1 MAEGRRP
8 DRRELWLALGLAGP
22 AVLVVGL
29 LGILPVGVA
38 AFESLHLH
46 DLRMPWLGRPY
57 LGLGNYRELLADGRF
72 RAALAHTLAF
82 TGVSVA
88 LELLLGLGLAL
99 LLRRSFRGLAV
110 ARASVLLPFVLP
122 TVVVA
127 LLWRFLFEGAA
138 APVNRIA
145 VAAGLAPGALPWL
158 ADPLLAWVPLVL
170 ADAWKTTP
178 FVTVLLLA
186 GLAGIDPSVEEA
198 ARLDGAGRLRRLVHV
213 TLPLLRPALGVALLF
228 RSLDALRVF
237 DLVYALTGGGPGTA
251 TEPLS
256 LYAFEQ
262 SLVNLRFGLGA
273 AAAMVLLLVGLVLA
287 TPLLRALFRREA
299 R

>member
-1 MAEGRRP
+1 MAERRRSRGG
-8 DRRELWLALGLAGP
+8 DLRLALALVAP
-22 AVLVVGL
+22 AALVVGF
-29 LGILPVGVA
+29 LGVVPVGVA

-46 DLRMPWLGRPY
+46 DLRMPWLGRPFV
-57 LGLGNYRELLADGRF
+57 GLGNYRELLADPRF
-72 RAALAHTLAF
+72 LAALGHTLAF
-82 TGVSVA
+82 TGASVA
-88 LELLLGLGLAL
+88 LELLVGLLLAL
-99 LLRRSFRGLAV
+99 LLRRTFRGLAL

-127 LLWRFLFEGAA
+127 LIWRFLFEGAA
-138 APVNRIA
+138 APINRLA
-145 VAAGLAPGALPWL
+145 VATGLVPEPVPWL

-170 ADAWKTTP
+170 ADVWKTTP
-178 FVTVLLLA
+178 FVAVLLLA
-186 GLAGIDPSVEEA
+186 GLAAIDPSVEEA
-198 ARLDGAGRLRRLVHV
+198 ARLDGAGRLRRLRHV

-251 TEPLS
+251 TEPVS

-273 AAAMVLLLVGLVLA
+273 AAAMVLFAVGLALAGPLLV
-287 TPLLRALFRREA
+287 ALFRREEE
-299 R
+299 

>member
-8 DRRELWLALGLAGP
+8 GRGDLRLALGLAGP

-38 AFESLHLH
+38 ALESLHLH
-46 DLRMPWLGRPY
+46 DLRMPWLGRPF
-57 LGLGNYRELLADGRF
+57 LGFGNYRELLADERF
-72 RAALAHTLAF
+72 RAAVAHTLAF
-82 TGVSVA
+82 TGASVA
-88 LELLLGLGLAL
+88 LELVCGLLLAL
-99 LLRRSFRGLAV
+99 LLRRSFRGLAL

-127 LLWRFLFEGAA
+127 LIWRFLFEGAA
-138 APVNRIA
+138 APVNRLA
-145 VAAGLAPGALPWL
+145 AAAGLGSQPLPWL

-170 ADAWKTTP
+170 ADVWKTTP

-186 GLAGIDPSVEEA
+186 GLAAIDPSVEEA
-198 ARLDGAGRLRRLVHV
+198 ARLDGAGPLRRLRHV

-251 TEPLS
+251 TEPVS

-273 AAAMVLLLVGLVLA
+273 AAAMVLFVVGLALA
-287 TPLLRALFRREA
+287 APLLAALFRRDG

>member
-8 DRRELWLALGLAGP
+8 GGGDLRLALALAGP

-29 LGILPVGVA
+29 LGVLPVGIA

-46 DLRMPWLGRPY
+46 DLRMPWLGRPFV
-57 LGLGNYRELLADGRF
+57 GLGNYRELFADARF
-72 RAALAHTLAF
+72 RAALVHTLAF
-82 TGVSVA
+82 TGVSVG

-99 LLRRSFRGLAV
+99 LLRRSTRGLAL

-145 VAAGLAPGALPWL
+145 VAAGLAPGPLPWL
-158 ADPLLAWVPLVL
+158 ADPRLAWVPLVL
-170 ADAWKTTP
+170 ADVWKTTP

-186 GLAGIDPSVEEA
+186 GLAAIDPSVEEA
-198 ARLDGAGRLRRLVHV
+198 ARLDGAGPLRRLLHV
-213 TLPLLRPALGVALLF
+213 TLPLLKPALGVALLF

-251 TEPLS
+251 TEPVS

-273 AAAMVLLLVGLVLA
+273 AAAMVLLLVGLALA
-287 TPLLRALFRREA
+287 APLLRGLFRGAA